1 MQTNC
6 IDLTY
11 PQDFRTDPLKLLMPC
26 FVLFLSSVFSLSL
39 AQNADKP
46 IKLTIRTTDSN
57 NIKVEK
63 KGDDYVITTTGL
75 DPYVFL
81 DASEAIDIKTHP
93 ILSFNSFNTSGVMS
107 LVLFVG
113 QLDNDHLIEG
123 NRY

>member
-1 MQTNC
+1 MK
-6 IDLTY
+6 
-11 PQDFRTDPLKLLMPC
+11 LKLLMPC

-81 DASEAIDIKTHP
+81 DASEAIDIKTR
-93 ILSFNSFNTSGVMS
+93 INVKT
-107 LVLFVG
+107 
-113 QLDNDHLIEG
+113 
-123 NRY
+123 